1 MFLQLILS
9 LCIIIIIIIFWQTT
23 TYQKENFHNVFPIK
37 VYIIHQKNKKHRMA
51 QMKNQLKYFSNYTFV
66 EPVSTKYI
74 KNNMESLIENEFI
87 IPKVKSDIYHEPIQ
101 GELTLS
107 SLSLALTMYHIYQL
121 QQDKDE
127 MFLIL
132 EDDFL
137 LSDNF
142 LQKFLDI
149 MKDVPQNW
157 DILYLSCHVKSFLQ
171 RNPTEKYN
179 AVIKVSKMI
188 HGMGA
193 VLYNKNVASIL
204 VENILPFEK
213 QIDHDLSKKFFKEK
227 QILHG
232 YILRDENLK
241 KIIENNNYYYNSTT
255 QNVEK

>member
-1 MFLQLILS
+1 MFLQLILL
-9 LCIIIIIIIFWQTT
+9 LCIIIIIFFWQTT
-23 TYQKENFHNVFPIK
+23 KYQKENFHNLFSIK
-37 VYIIHQKNKKHRMA
+37 VYIIHQKDKIHRME
-51 QMKNQLKYFSNYTFV
+51 QMKNQLKYFSNYTIV
-66 EPVSTKYI
+66 EPVSTEYI
-74 KNNMESLIENEFI
+74 KQNMENLIENGFI
-87 IPKVKSDIYHEPIQ
+87 IPKVQSDIYHEPIQ
-101 GELTLS
+101 GNLTLP
-107 SLSLALTMYHIYQL
+107 SLSLALTMFHIYQL

-127 MFLIL
+127 MFIIL

-137 LSDNF
+137 LSENF
-142 LQKFLDI
+142 LQKFVE
-149 MKDVPQNW
+149 MMEHVPKNW
-157 DILYLSCHVKSFLQ
+157 DILYLSCHVESFLE

-179 AVIKVSKMI
+179 PIIKVAKLI

-213 QIDHDLSKKFFKEK
+213 QIDHDLPEKFFR
-227 QILHG
+227 QNQVLNG

>member
-1 MFLQLILS
+1 MLLQFILLICML
-9 LCIIIIIIIFWQTT
+9 LIIVFWHTT
-23 TYQKENFHNVFPIK
+23 KYQKENFNNLFLIK
-37 VYIIHQKNKKHRMA
+37 VYIIHQKDKIHRMK
-51 QMKNQLKYFSNYTFV
+51 QIQNQLKYFSNYTFV

-74 KNNMESLIENEFI
+74 ENNMESLIENGFI
-87 IPKVKSDIYHEPIQ
+87 IPKVKTDIYHEPIQ
-101 GELTLS
+101 GELTLP
-107 SLSLALTMYHIYQL
+107 SLSLALTMYNIYQL

-142 LQKFLDI
+142 IQKFIDI

-171 RNPTEKYN
+171 RNPSQKYN
-179 AVIKVSKMI
+179 SVIKVSKLI

-193 VLYNKNVASIL
+193 VLYNKNVASFL
-204 VENILPFEK
+204 VKNILPFVK
-213 QIDHDLSKKFFKEK
+213 QIDHDLPKKFFKEK
-227 QILHG
+227 QLLNG

-241 KIIENNNYYYNSTT
+241 KIIENNNYYYHSTT